1 MKFAMAALVAF
12 TLIACETTSFSP
24 TDPTP
29 PPPGNYGWIWAVAID
44 RAGGGGCLADATF
57 EVSGQGLIG
66 DIIRQETPCNVWDPG
81 GGIMLKNLNT
91 GVPMTLRATA
101 PGYNT
106 VERSLFPKMSG
117 FVDVFELDR
126 SQRQ

>member
-12 TLIACETTSFSP
+12 TLIACSPSSDSPSP
-24 TDPTP
+24 TV
-29 PPPGNYGWIWAVAID
+29 PPPGNYGWIFAMAID
-44 RAGGGGCLADATF
+44 RAGGGECLADATF
-57 EVSGQGLIG
+57 EVISGQGSIG
-66 DIIRQETPCNVWDPG
+66 DIIRQETPCTVWDSD
-81 GGIMLKNLNT
+81 GGIMLRNLNT
-91 GVPMTLRATA
+91 GVAMTLRATA

-117 FVDVFELDR
+117 TVDVFELDR